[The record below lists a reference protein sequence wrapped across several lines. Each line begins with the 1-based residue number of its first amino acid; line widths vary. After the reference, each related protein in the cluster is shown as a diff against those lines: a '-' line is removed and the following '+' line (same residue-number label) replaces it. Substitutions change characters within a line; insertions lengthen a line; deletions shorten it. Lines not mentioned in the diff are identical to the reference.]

1 MGQCSSQ
8 ASAPAVTLALWAPA
22 EALAVPGALL
32 QNGSSVLLSATQEL
46 REA

>member
-8 ASAPAVTLALWAPA
+8 ASAPAVSN
-22 EALAVPGALL
+22 ALL
-32 QNGSSVLLSATQEL
+32 SGHMAVRVGLIQKGSSVLLSATQEL